1 MRKKRPLSLVVGNTS
16 EISLDLGGAARKGG
30 K

>member
-1 MRKKRPLSLVVGNTS
+1 MTKKRLLSLVVGNTS
-16 EISLDLGGAARKGG
+16 EVSVDFGGAARKGG